1 MLLLLVV
8 WFFITCEFVLFFFLN
23 QNVIVKGRL
32 MVINENCSIKMI
44 CQLYA
49 NGIYFKY
56 VDYTALFSALQRPN
70 RFVVLNVLLN
80 FRATLMAKRS
90 FESNIAMNYGQ
101 LEVDTCSFQM

>member
-1 MLLLLVV
+1 MSFVV
-8 WFFITCEFVLFFFLN
+8 LFFLN

-32 MVINENCSIKMI
+32 MVINENFSIKMI

-56 VDYTALFSALQRPN
+56 VDYTALFSALQRPD

-80 FRATLMAKRS
+80 FGATLMAKRS

>member
-1 MLLLLVV
+1 
-8 WFFITCEFVLFFFLN
+8 
-23 QNVIVKGRL
+23 

-56 VDYTALFSALQRPN
+56 VDYTALFNALQRPD

-90 FESNIAMNYGQ
+90 NIAMNYGQ